1 MHIYKKSPIKNPYSS
16 HTPAV
21 FGEPDLR
28 SEFKKVL
35 YDENRGSFF
44 VYRRVRRNENGNPI
58 LASSTLTNRSAEALY
73 GTNKGMKYLF
83 DDHIVTGYI
92 SQASTFHDTGFVKE
106 YGDSRTDKN
115 TLFLEHDV
123 LFKITSNLNDIPD
136 EFDKILV
143 PDIDLNGKIKS
154 PLKCLFKYDIGS
166 SESFRLDNNG
176 RIEFFKLNLISN
188 MDDSIRL

>member
-1 MHIYKKSPIKNPYSS
+1 MHFYKTSPINNPYTSGM
-16 HTPAV
+16 PVV

-28 SEFKKVL
+28 SEIKRIL
-35 YDENRGSFF
+35 YEENRGAFYI
-44 VYRRVRRNENGNPI
+44 YRRVRRNINGAPM

-73 GTNKGMKYLF
+73 STNKGMKYLF
-83 DDHIVTGYI
+83 DDHIVNGYF
-92 SQASTFHDTGFVKE
+92 SQGSTFHDTGIVKE
-106 YGDSRTDKN
+106 YGDSRADKN

-123 LFKITSNLNDIPD
+123 LFKITGSLNDVPD

-143 PDIDLNGKIKS
+143 PDVDLDGKVKS
-154 PLKCLFKYDIGS
+154 PLKCLVKYDIGS